1 MPARN
6 LPFTRKEVSKKEAL
20 DIFSRK
26 GDQYKV
32 ELIGEL
38 EDGTISLYTQG
49 SFTDLCRGPHL
60 PSTEPIKA
68 IKLLNVAGAYWRG
81 NEKNRM
87 LTRIYGVTYP
97 KQKLLDDYLIF
108 LEEAKKRDH
117 RRIGKELELFTFSPN
132 SRYGTSFMD
141 AQGSRTEA
149 ESHQFYD
156 QGP

>member
-1 MPARN
+1 MHLRSSPG
-6 LPFTRKEVSKKEAL
+6 
-20 DIFSRK
+20 K

-87 LTRIYGVTYP
+87 LTRIYGITLS
-97 KQKLLDDYLIF
+97 K
-108 LEEAKKRDH
+108 
-117 RRIGKELELFTFSPN
+117 
-132 SRYGTSFMD
+132 
-141 AQGSRTEA
+141 A
-149 ESHQFYD
+149 ETAR
-156 QGP
+156 